1 MCSDDSPV
9 GYKGFVTGRVLQ
21 STKYAV
27 GVEKKIGV
35 QPCVLRLGFG
45 CSAFSSSEGQKRTRK
60 KKKKKEEGG
69 RRETWKSAAVEG
81 QIFCGSRRRIKVEAG
96 AWCS

>member
-1 MCSDDSPV
+1 M
-9 GYKGFVTGRVLQ
+9 LQ

-35 QPCVLRLGFG
+35 QLCVLRLGFG
-45 CSAFSSSEGQKRTRK
+45 CSAFSLSEGQKRTRK
-60 KKKKKEEGG
+60 KKKKEEGG
-69 RRETWKSAAVEG
+69 STETWKSAAVEG

-96 AWCS
+96 AWCSWNCRRR